1 MLNGTYG
8 LLAGSSLSGRKAPKT
23 KSIKS
28 NPFWAKY
35 KAAVDA
41 APTFYDK
48 LKVIQVEQGLYAPW
62 GKVSPEM
69 KVRQIL
75 SFIILED
82 LIWGAQEAGQKVKG
96 GAQDVVCVLRSA
108 LMGIPDASYYGVLV
122 PTGANI
128 QASTQCDTKLNIED
142 ALDAVEEIDPKVAK
156 LLYKGIYD
164 AVPAKYSAYKD
175 LLAENFQERFTEQL
189 LAPLKAVGLGPGVMP
204 WIVGAAVVTL
214 ILIYAPRK
222 KT

>member
-8 LLAGSSLSGRKAPKT
+8 LLAGSSLAGG
-23 KSIKS
+23 KSIKR

-48 LKVIQVEQGLYAPW
+48 LRVIQVEQGLYAPW
-62 GKVSPEM
+62 GKASPEM

-75 SFIILED
+75 SFMIIED
-82 LIWGAQEAGQKVKG
+82 LLLGAEEAGQKIKG
-96 GAQDVVCVLRSA
+96 GRKTVECILRSA
-108 LMGIPDASYYGVLV
+108 LVGIPDASYYGVLV

-142 ALDAVEEIDPKVAK
+142 ALDAVEKIDPKSAK
-156 LLYKGIYD
+156 LLYEGVQN
-164 AVPAKYSAYKD
+164 AVPAKYSGYKD
-175 LLAENFQERFTEQL
+175 LLAENFKERFTEQL
-189 LAPLKAVGLGPGVMP
+189 LAPLKAIGLTPGIVP
-204 WIVGAAVVTL
+204 WLVGAAVVTL